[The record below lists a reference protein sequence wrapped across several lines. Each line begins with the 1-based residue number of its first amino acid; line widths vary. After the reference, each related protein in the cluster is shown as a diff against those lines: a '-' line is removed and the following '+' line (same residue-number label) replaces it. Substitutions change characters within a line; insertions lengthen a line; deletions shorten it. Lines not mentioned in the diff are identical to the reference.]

1 MSENS
6 TPVAT
11 SAPTSAT
18 ALREDY
24 VARAERFARVLDGAD
39 GRWDSPS
46 PCVGWD
52 ARAVV
57 RHVVDTEREL
67 LERHGLAVP
76 PAPELGTGP
85 TGPVAEAWRAH
96 VAATAAVLTDE
107 VLDRTYD
114 GFFGPTTI
122 GATLRD
128 FYTWDLL
135 VHGWDVARATGQPYV
150 IDEADAAAHDAAAD
164 GWGDALYADGIC
176 AAAVPVAPDASAG
189 DRLLGRLGRDP
200 HWVAA

>member
-1 MSENS
+1 MSETTTS
-6 TPVAT
+6 PAT
-11 SAPTSAT
+11 SSPAAVR
-18 ALREDY
+18 ADY
-24 VARAERFARVLDGAD
+24 AARGERFARVLDGAD

-46 PCVGWD
+46 PCAGWD

-57 RHVVDTEREL
+57 RHVIETEREL

-76 PAPELGTGP
+76 PAPDLGAGP
-85 TGPVAEAWRAH
+85 TGPVAAAWRAH
-96 VAATAAVLTDE
+96 LAATVAVLTDD
-107 VLDRTYD
+107 VLARTYD

-135 VHGWDVARATGQPYV
+135 VHGWDVARATGQPHV
-150 IDEADAAAHDAAAD
+150 ISDADAAAHDAAAD
-164 GWGDALYADGIC
+164 GWGDALYAEGIC
-176 AAAVPVAPDASAG
+176 GPAVEVPADASPG

-200 HWVAA
+200 GWTRN